1 MQTERILELPLVRED
16 EDNICLPL
24 VISVIARYWHQDIP
38 LEEAKMIARRYP
50 NIKASIMIEGI
61 ELAEKYN
68 FKAFIYNGNIRDL
81 KKRIE
86 QGLPPIVITPGI
98 KDIVQHALVVQ
109 GYDESKRKILT
120 YIPEPDK
127 MGAIEEHKFKELWEE
142 DDNLTLLLVPED
154 MSMYV
159 KENLKFLRSNRV
171 CFEAERARLLGKH
184 DEAIKLLNN
193 AKEDNPR
200 LWYMLGVIY
209 SDLADNEK
217 AIECYK
223 QSLALNKR
231 FYLAYRALGNLYLK
245 MKDYVNAEKYYNR
258 AIEINPNR
266 FASIYKNRAIARIEL
281 DKKDDAIKDLELYIQ
296 HYPDARD
303 RAAIEDTIKELS

>member
-1 MQTERILELPLVRED
+1 MQAERILELPLVRED

-38 LEEAKMIARRYP
+38 LEEAKSIARRYS
-50 NIKASIMIEGI
+50 NVKASIMIEGI
-61 ELAEKYN
+61 ELAEKHA
-68 FKAFIYNGNIRDL
+68 FKAFIYNGNIKDI

-86 QGLPPIVITPGI
+86 QGLPPIVIMPGI
-98 KDIVQHALVVQ
+98 KDIVQHALVIQ
-109 GYDESKRKILT
+109 GYDESKNKIMT

-127 MGAIEEHKFKELWEE
+127 IGSIEEQKFKELWKE

-159 KENLKFLRSNRV
+159 KEDLKFLRSNRA
-171 CFEAERARLLGKH
+171 CFEAEKARLLGKYE
-184 DEAIKLLNN
+184 EAIKLLDN

-209 SDLADNEK
+209 SDLAYNDK

-223 QSLALNKR
+223 HSISLNKR
-231 FYLAYRALGNLYLK
+231 FYLACRALGNLYLK
-245 MKDYVNAEKYYNR
+245 TKDYANAEKYYSK

-266 FASIYKNRAIARIEL
+266 FAPIYKNRAIARLEL
-281 DKKDDAIKDLELYIQ
+281 NDKDNAIKDLKLYLQ

-303 RAAIEDTIKELS
+303 RDAIEYTIKELS